1 MQSFIFK
8 TSSAHKHKNRYMQ
21 EVPIPIDLL
30 PRKKLK
36 LRLVFQFIMRDE
48 ITMKLPKT
56 AWRAVF
62 RNNES

>member
-48 ITMKLPKT
+48 ITMKLPKKSLEG
-56 AWRAVF
+56 RF
-62 RNNES
+62 LK